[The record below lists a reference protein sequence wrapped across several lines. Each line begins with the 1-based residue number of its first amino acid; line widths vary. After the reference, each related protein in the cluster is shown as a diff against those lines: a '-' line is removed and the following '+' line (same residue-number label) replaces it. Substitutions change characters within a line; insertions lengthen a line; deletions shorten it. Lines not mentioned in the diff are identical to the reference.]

1 MIYRRSRKGLMIFA
15 AAMLILTTI
24 GGALVGSTAAQER
37 PTLRFATNAADLT
50 DLDPHF
56 ASATQD
62 RNIVDMV
69 FNGLIRYKPG
79 DISEFEPDLATAI
92 PEPTMN
98 GTQQVWTFTIRDDA
112 MCHASPSS
120 EAYALTSADVAF
132 SYQKA
137 ATEDTSGVAGV
148 YAGITVAATDP
159 TTVTFTLESPLS
171 AGVFLPKVANY
182 AGGYVICQ
190 KAYEA
195 IGADGF
201 KRQPVGTGPFR
212 FESYTPQNSIQLVA
226 NDEYFRGAPKL
237 AGVDFRFIA
246 DSTSRELA
254 LQSGE
259 LDVIQGLPETQFV
272 DRLNGTEGFAA
283 DVFGVGEVVFLN
295 INSEAA
301 PFNDPRVREAIILAM
316 SRESHLAL
324 SGQPVAEPVYSVVP
338 ADLVPGGLTQE
349 QAEAAGV
356 NYQQDLERARALLA
370 EAGQSDLTFD
380 LITSEQD
387 SYRRNYEVM
396 AEELRQVGITANV
409 SVVQHAAMHE
419 QIRDGVNPLVI
430 YVAFRPTAD
439 TYLTQ
444 FFSSSGGTTN
454 FAHYTA
460 IDDLIVQ
467 ARQASDPAQQEE
479 LWRQANTQILK
490 DFVAF
495 PLMYTNQVYARSENV
510 DYGHQ
515 LVSVAQLYPGIDE
528 TTMVNS

>member
-1 MIYRRSRKGLMIFA
+1 
-15 AAMLILTTI
+15 MLLLTTL
-24 GGALVGSTAAQER
+24 GGAFAGSAVAQDR
-37 PTLRFATNAADLT
+37 PTLRFATNAADLA

-62 RNIVDMV
+62 RSVVDMI

-79 DISEFEPDLATAI
+79 DSSEFEPDLATAI
-92 PEPTMN
+92 PEPTMQ
-98 GTQQVWTFTIRDDA
+98 GTQQVWTFTIRNDA

-120 EAYALTSADVAF
+120 EAYALTADDVVF

-137 ATEDTSGVAGV
+137 ATEETSGVAGT
-148 YAGITVAATDP
+148 YAGITVAKVDAQ
-159 TTVTFTLESPLS
+159 TVTFTLESPLS
-171 AGVFLPKVANY
+171 PALFLPKVANY

-195 IGADGF
+195 IGADAF

-272 DRLNGTEGFAA
+272 DRMNGTEGFQA

-301 PFNDPRVREAIILAM
+301 PFNDPRVREAIILAI
-316 SRESHLAL
+316 SRDNHLAL

-338 ADLVPGGLTQE
+338 ADLMPGGLTQE

-356 NYQQDLERARALLA
+356 NYQQNLDRARQLLA
-370 EAGQSDLTFD
+370 EAGQSNLTFD
-380 LITSEQD
+380 LVASEQD
-387 SYRRNYEVM
+387 SYRRNYEVL
-396 AEELRQVGITANV
+396 AEELRQIGVTANI
-409 SVVQHAAMHE
+409 SIVQHAAMHE
-419 QIRDGVNPLVI
+419 QIRQGVNPLVI

-444 FFSSSGGTTN
+444 FFSSEGGTTN

-460 IDDLIVQ
+460 IDDLITQ
-467 ARQASDPAQQEE
+467 ARQATDPAQQEE

-495 PLMYTNQVYARSENV
+495 PLMYTNQVYARSANV
-510 DYGHQ
+510 DYGHE
-515 LVSVAQLYPGIDE
+515 LVSVVQLYPGIDE
-528 TTMVNS
+528 TTTVNS